1 MAIQF
6 LGYNNSPE
14 GIQLHVG
21 KVEAVQSWPFSTTI
35 KELQCFLGFAN
46 FYHRF
51 IQNYSSITAPIT
63 SLLKSNPKS
72 LFWTPEATHA
82 YQQLKQAQTSVQFG
96 SSQIQTSKVE
106 VDTSTS
112 AVLPQHQGKP
122 PTLHPCAILHK
133 LSQVEQNYNIGNREL
148 LAIKLVLEEWWHW
161 LERAHHTFLVL
172 MNHPNLQYLRE
183 ACRLNP
189 RQEHWALF
197 FTHFNFSM

>member
-122 PTLHPCAILHK
+122 PTLHPYAILHK
-133 LSQVEQNYNIGNREL
+133 LAFPGGAEL
-148 LAIKLVLEEWWHW
+148 QHRQPRTSCHQACVGGVVALAGEGPSY
-161 LERAHHTFLVL
+161 FLGV
-172 MNHPNLQYLRE
+172 NESP
-183 ACRLNP
+183 
-189 RQEHWALF
+189 
-197 FTHFNFSM
+197 